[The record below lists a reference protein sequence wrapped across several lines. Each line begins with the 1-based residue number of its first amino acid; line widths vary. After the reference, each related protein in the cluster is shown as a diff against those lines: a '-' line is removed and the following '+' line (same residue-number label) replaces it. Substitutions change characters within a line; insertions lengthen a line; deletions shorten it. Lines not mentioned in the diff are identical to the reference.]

1 MIEAAFLLDGQSAE
15 WDSFCDGAVNG
26 TFLHSRRFL
35 SYHGTRLVDRSLI
48 VRDDGQLIAVL
59 PLAQSPAD
67 AGTVVSHPGATYG
80 GLVHQ
85 GKVRGLRTI
94 EVLQACASTLRD
106 AGYARL
112 HYKPVPHI
120 YHRVPAQDDLYALF
134 RLGARRF
141 RCDLSSS
148 IDLAC
153 RSAPSERRR
162 RGLKKALRSV
172 QLHGGEDHL
181 PALWAVL
188 QDNLARKHDAQP
200 VHSLDEMLDL
210 CQRFPREIA
219 IRTASVGDRI
229 EAGVV
234 LFRCGPAWHA
244 QYIAASQAAYEVS
257 ALDAVFDA
265 AIAEA
270 GAAGVRWFDFGTS
283 NEEGGQVLNDGLYR
297 FKTEFGGGGVAYE
310 HYEIELAR

>member
-1 MIEAAFLLDGQSAE
+1 VIEAAFLTDGQSAE
-15 WDSFCDGAVNG
+15 WDHFCKGGLNG

-35 SYHGTRLVDRSLI
+35 SYHGTRFVDRSLM
-48 VRDDGQLIAVL
+48 VREDGQLVAVL
-59 PLAQSPAD
+59 PLAQSSGD
-67 AGTVVSHPGATYG
+67 ATVVVSHPGATYG

-85 GKVRGLRTI
+85 GKVRGMRTI
-94 EVLQACASTLRD
+94 EALEACASALHA
-106 AGYARL
+106 AGYMRMQ
-112 HYKPVPHI
+112 YKPVPHI
-120 YHRVPAQDDLYALF
+120 YHQVPAQDDLYALF

-148 IDLAC
+148 IDLTN
-153 RSAPSERRR
+153 RGAPSERRR

-172 QLHGGEDHL
+172 ELQDGAEQL

-200 VHSLDEMLDL
+200 VHSLQEMLEL
-210 CQRFPREIA
+210 CQRFPQEIA
-219 IRTASVGDRI
+219 VRVACIAGRV

-234 LFRCGPAWHA
+234 LFRCGPVWHA
-244 QYIAASQAAYEVS
+244 QYIAASQAAYDVS
-257 ALDAVFDA
+257 ALDAVFDG
-265 AIAEA
+265 AITEAKGA
-270 GAAGVRWFDFGTS
+270 GARYFDFGTS

-310 HYEIELAR
+310 QYEIELVR